1 MLFIGKQKKP
11 ILFKITVSRDLRRS
25 TADPKRCVFGNP
37 KLFRIFFKILP
48 QFGVV
53 KIGSEPNLLQ
63 PAHTEAVFIF
73 TWGGETLPQNTSA
86 VVGNLTEQ
94 MRNISVR

>member
-53 KIGSEPNLLQ
+53 KLALSQIYYSLRTRRLFSFSLGVERLYLK
-63 PAHTEAVFIF
+63 IR
-73 TWGGETLPQNTSA
+73 PQ
-86 VVGNLTEQ
+86 
-94 MRNISVR
+94 